1 VAFGEYLIRRGV
13 GTNHAPTVATFRH
26 HEAVMRVRRRIANT
40 GLAFPA

>member
-13 GTNHAPTVATFRH
+13 GAKLAPTVAAFRH
-26 HEAVMRVRRRIANT
+26 RAVAWRVRRRIANT